1 MFMIIAKQI
10 YEEDDLRVRERRE
23 KTGLEEVWWTK
34 MRKNENLAFCGG
46 AAKIQETQ
54 NMIHDSLSAARNN
67 NKNKKKVIR
76 SMPCRVSSNSLKSQ
90 QVCYILHPCAE
101 ALFAFVTR
109 DDG

>member
-1 MFMIIAKQI
+1 MKKMM
-10 YEEDDLRVRERRE
+10 RGRERRE
-23 KTGLEEVWWTK
+23 KTGEEGRGQKCEKTK
-34 MRKNENLAFCGG
+34 ISHFGGG
-46 AAKIQETQ
+46 ALQKMQETQ
-54 NMIHDSLSAARNN
+54 NMIHDSQSAAGNN

>member
-1 MFMIIAKQI
+1 M
-10 YEEDDLRVRERRE
+10 RERRE
-23 KTGLEEVWWTK
+23 KTGEEGRGQKCEKTK
-34 MRKNENLAFCGG
+34 ISHFGG
-46 AAKIQETQ
+46 QLVGALQKMQETQ
-54 NMIHDSLSAARNN
+54 NMIHDSQKSAARNN

-76 SMPCRVSSNSLKSQ
+76 SMSCRVGSNSLKSQ

>member
-1 MFMIIAKQI
+1 MFMIYSKTNFMKKTM
-10 YEEDDLRVRERRE
+10 RVRERRE
-23 KTGLEEVWWTK
+23 KTGGGQKCEKTK
-34 MRKNENLAFCGG
+34 ISRFGG
-46 AAKIQETQ
+46 ALQKMQETQ
-54 NMIHDSLSAARNN
+54 NMIHDSQKSAARNN

-76 SMPCRVSSNSLKSQ
+76 SMSCRVSSNSLKSQ